1 MADTV
6 DATENGVI
14 APDASRATPRVFRGW
29 YIVASGFWMMFYS
42 TGVGFYGFSA
52 FIDQIADSVANGS
65 RAVVAG
71 AVSVQRLES
80 GIMGPIIGFLVD
92 RIGPRIILIVGFAI
106 AGLGFILVSRATN
119 VFQFYAAYLF
129 LALGLG
135 AGSFL
140 VISTAVSNWFIR
152 YRGRALAIV
161 FLGPG
166 FSTLLVTLLVW
177 SIEQIGWRDTL
188 ALVGVGMW
196 IVCIPL
202 SLVFRHRPEDVGL
215 LPDGNLP
222 VERGPNADPGARDD
236 DPSPGGEHAALPTA
250 AQSEANFE
258 IRAVLRMRS
267 YWQYVIATSIQSAG
281 FSALVI
287 FQIPA
292 LKSYGLTP
300 SVAGSVVL
308 LWGIG
313 SIPGRIVGGYL
324 ADKFDKRLIFGGSI
338 IVQMVG
344 IGFLVTADNF
354 AEALPYALIH
364 GAGWGATTPSRLA
377 LQGEYWG
384 RSIFGRLMGLQ
395 MGLSAFGGI
404 LSPLF
409 VGWMFD
415 RYGTYDT
422 AFVILFVPLALC
434 FGLVVTMRRPRL
446 AAA

>member
-6 DATENGVI
+6 DATESGI
-14 APDASRATPRVFRGW
+14 EAPRAAPRVFRGW

-92 RIGPRIILIVGFAI
+92 RVGPRIILVAGFAI

-196 IVCIPL
+196 AVGIPL

-215 LPDGNLP
+215 LPDGDLP
-222 VERGPNADPGARDD
+222 PEREPDI
-236 DPSPGGEHAALPTA
+236 DPSPGAQPTA
-250 AQSEANFE
+250 TPSTAQSENNFE
-258 IRAVLRMRS
+258 VRAVLRMWS

-308 LWGIG
+308 LWGTG
-313 SIPGRIVGGYL
+313 SIPGRILGGYL
-324 ADKFDKRLIFGGSI
+324 ADKFDKRIIFAGSI

-344 IGFLVTADNF
+344 IGFLVTADSF

-364 GAGWGATTPSRLA
+364 GSGWGATTPSRLA

-422 AFVILFVPLALC
+422 AFVILFVPLVLC
-434 FGLVVTMRRPRL
+434 FGLVVTMRRPQIT
-446 AAA
+446 AA

>member
-6 DATENGVI
+6 DSKDPGVTPIVATAGGRNKKLF
-14 APDASRATPRVFRGW
+14 PGW
-29 YIVASGFWMMFYS
+29 YMVGSGFWLMFYT

-80 GIMGPIIGFLVD
+80 GIMGPVVGFLVD
-92 RIGPRIILIVGFAI
+92 RIGPRIVLIAGFVI
-106 AGLGFILVSRATN
+106 SGLGFILVSRATTIP
-119 VFQFYAAYLF
+119 QFYAAYLF

-140 VISTAVSNWFIR
+140 VISTSVTNWFIR
-152 YRGRALAIV
+152 YRGRALGIV
-161 FLGPG
+161 FLGPA
-166 FSTLLVTLLVW
+166 FSTFLVSALVW
-177 SIEQIGWRDTL
+177 SIEAIGWRDTL
-188 ALVGVGMW
+188 AIVGLGMW
-196 IVCIPL
+196 VVGIPL
-202 SLVFRHRPEDVGL
+202 SLVFRRRPEDYGL
-215 LPDGNLP
+215 LPDGDVP
-222 VERGPNADPGARDD
+222 EADPEEDEAAGA
-236 DPSPGGEHAALPTA
+236 SNSGERPAARNSQP
-250 AQSEANFE
+250 EAVFSVGT
-258 IRAVLRMRS
+258 VLRMRS

-292 LKSYGLTP
+292 LKTYGLTP
-300 SVAGSVVL
+300 SAAGTVIL

-313 SIPGRIVGGYL
+313 SIPGRVAGGFL
-324 ADKFDKRLIFGGSI
+324 SDKIDKRFVFAVSVVFQL
-338 IVQMVG
+338 VG
-344 IGFLVTADNF
+344 IGFFVTADSF
-354 AEALPYALIH
+354 AQALPYAIVH

-384 RSIFGRLMGLQ
+384 RGIFGRLMGLQ
-395 MGLSAFGGI
+395 MGLSAAGGI
-404 LSPLF
+404 GSPLF

-422 AFVILFVPLALC
+422 AFVILFAPLLLCIALILTMKRPPVP
-434 FGLVVTMRRPRL
+434 
-446 AAA
+446 AAVPS

>member
-1 MADTV
+1 MGDTV
-6 DATENGVI
+6 DATESGVV
-14 APDASRATPRVFRGW
+14 APRASRAAPRVFRGW

-92 RIGPRIILIVGFAI
+92 RVGPRIILITGFAI

-166 FSTLLVTLLVW
+166 FSTFLVTLLVW
-177 SIEQIGWRDTL
+177 SIEEIGWRDTL
-188 ALVGVGMW
+188 ALVGVGTW
-196 IVCIPL
+196 VVGIPL

-215 LPDGNLP
+215 LPDGDLEP
-222 VERGPNADPGARDD
+222 EPGAVDGQPVD
-236 DPSPGGEHAALPTA
+236 QTGPPASTA
-250 AQSEANFE
+250 PPETDFTVG
-258 IRAVLRMRS
+258 AVLRMRS

-300 SVAGSVVL
+300 ATAGTVVL
-308 LWGIG
+308 FWGIG
-313 SIPGRIVGGYL
+313 SIPGRVLGGYL
-324 ADKFDKRLIFGGSI
+324 ADKFDKRLIFAGSI

-344 IGFLVTADNF
+344 IGFLVTADSF
-354 AEALPYALIH
+354 AEALAYALIH
-364 GAGWGATTPSRLA
+364 GSGWGATTPSRLA

-422 AFVILFVPLALC
+422 AFVILFVPLVLC
-434 FGLVVTMRRPRL
+434 FALVLTMRRPQMTTT
-446 AAA
+446 

>member
-1 MADTV
+1 MA
-6 DATENGVI
+6 
-14 APDASRATPRVFRGW
+14 R
-29 YIVASGFWMMFYS
+29 
-42 TGVGFYGFSA
+42 
-52 FIDQIADSVANGS
+52 
-65 RAVVAG
+65 
-71 AVSVQRLES
+71 
-80 GIMGPIIGFLVD
+80 
-92 RIGPRIILIVGFAI
+92 
-106 AGLGFILVSRATN
+106 
-119 VFQFYAAYLF
+119 
-129 LALGLG
+129 
-135 AGSFL
+135 
-140 VISTAVSNWFIR
+140 
-152 YRGRALAIV
+152 
-161 FLGPG
+161 
-166 FSTLLVTLLVW
+166 
-177 SIEQIGWRDTL
+177 
-188 ALVGVGMW
+188 
-196 IVCIPL
+196 
-202 SLVFRHRPEDVGL
+202 L
-215 LPDGNLP
+215 LPDGDLP
-222 VERGPNADPGARDD
+222 PEREPDADPGARDD
-236 DPSPGGEHAALPTA
+236 DPSPGAEHAAPPTA
-250 AQSEANFE
+250 AQSEVNFE
-258 IRAVLRMRS
+258 VRAVLRMRS

-308 LWGIG
+308 LWGMG

-344 IGFLVTADNF
+344 IGFLVTADSF

-434 FGLVVTMRRPRL
+434 FGLVVTMRRPPDPAPTL
-446 AAA
+446 A